1 MIVAITAKGAGL
13 GAMLDD
19 DFASS
24 RQFVIVDDDASFS
37 ALANTFASDTSGAA
51 FAKMIVATVHPLDA
65 IVTRNIRA
73 EALDILMRNGIAVY
87 SADKGAVMDL
97 ADSARAGELPLA
109 ASTHGSSS

>member
-1 MIVAITAKGAGL
+1 MILRRSATCAALWEVRAHEP
-13 GAMLDD
+13 
-19 DFASS
+19 
-24 RQFVIVDDDASFS
+24 QS